1 MRIEDST
8 GNGFK
13 PSLPRRITNLLSALY
28 HYAKWSPKFEGFGFR
43 SRLAKPDVLT
53 NPAKIRIGNKVSIW
67 KGSRIEAV
75 GAARGPAPKIEI
87 GDDTVIH
94 LGFHCGA
101 AESVKIGKD
110 VLIGGRVYITDHDH
124 VFDDAARPARWSDS
138 LVSKPVVV
146 EDGVWLGEGCVILKG
161 VTVGTRSVV
170 GANAVVTK
178 DVPPGVVVGGIP
190 ARVIKKI
197 DFSELKE

>member
-13 PSLPRRITNLLSALY
+13 PNLPRRFANLFSALY
-28 HYAKWSPKFEGFGFR
+28 HYARWSPRFEKFGFR
-43 SRLAKPDVLT
+43 SRLGRPDVLT
-53 NPAKIRIGNKVSIW
+53 NPAKIRIGKKVSIW

-75 GAARGPAPKIEI
+75 GAARGPVPKIEI
-87 GDDTVIH
+87 GDNTAIH

-101 AESVKIGKD
+101 VESVKIGKD
-110 VLIGGRVYITDHDH
+110 VLIAGRVYITDHDH
-124 VFDDAARPARWSDS
+124 VFDDPAYPARWSDS
-138 LVSKPVVV
+138 FVSKPVVI
-146 EDGVWLGEGCVILKG
+146 EDGVWLGEGCVVLKG
-161 VTVGTRSVV
+161 VTVGKRSVV

-197 DFSELKE
+197 DFREFKE